1 MNKMGLITYSIF
13 VLFIAVASNAG
24 ADSTSASARGP
35 APVRYTGPIIDVHL
49 HTDPPASVIG
59 VPNPVTHARDLRR
72 FFVAIQAVS
81 LGSMVAVSVQFRR
94 TSAGGW

>member
-1 MNKMGLITYSIF
+1 MNKMGLMTYSIF
-13 VLFIAVASNAG
+13 MLFIAVASNAG

-59 VPNPVTHARDLRR
+59 VPNPVTHARPATSPAELLDATLRACEQYHIVR
-72 FFVAIQAVS
+72 A
-81 LGSMVAVSVQFRR
+81 
-94 TSAGGW
+94 